1 MSAVEVLFLIDHAG
15 RVLWSDA
22 SSSPVALPDHR
33 GRWEAIW
40 DNRAELSEIAHSH
53 PIGPLAFSAEDEAT
67 MTALTDALG
76 RAPLF
81 SVVTPEAMLRRQG
94 GRDERVVDEPWWAS
108 LLRRA
113 SQAPAARRPP
123 SRG

>member
-40 DNRAELSEIAHSH
+40 QHRAELAEITHSH
-53 PIGPLAFSAEDEAT
+53 PLGPLAFSAEDEAT
-67 MTALTDALG
+67 MEALGDALG
-76 RAPLF
+76 RSPLF
-81 SVVTPEAMLRRQG
+81 SVVTPDAMLRRQD

-113 SQAPAARRPP
+113 SHSPAARRL
-123 SRG
+123 SR

>member
-1 MSAVEVLFLIDHAG
+1 MSPVEVLFLIDHAG

-40 DNRAELSEIAHSH
+40 QHRAELAEIAHSH
-53 PIGPLAFSAEDEAT
+53 PVGPLAFSSEDEET
-67 MTALTDALG
+67 MAALTDALG
-76 RAPLF
+76 RAPVF
-81 SVVTPEAMLRRQG
+81 SVVTPEAMVRRQG
-94 GRDERVVDEPWWAS
+94 GGDERVVDEPWWAS

-113 SQAPAARRPP
+113 SHAPRRPS